1 MPKRY
6 VNGAR
11 KKETLQPGVFM
22 RAKDHG
28 LGEEQFDRISC
39 TIAYAAS
46 YDKDKV
52 WFRQIR
58 STFSKDDV
66 CTVTLK
72 R

>member
-11 KKETLQPGVFM
+11 KRKRYSLCFM

-28 LGEEQFDRISC
+28 LSEEQFDRISC
-39 TIAYAAS
+39 TTAYAAS

-52 WFRQIR
+52 WFHR
-58 STFSKDDV
+58 
-66 CTVTLK
+66 
-72 R
+72 